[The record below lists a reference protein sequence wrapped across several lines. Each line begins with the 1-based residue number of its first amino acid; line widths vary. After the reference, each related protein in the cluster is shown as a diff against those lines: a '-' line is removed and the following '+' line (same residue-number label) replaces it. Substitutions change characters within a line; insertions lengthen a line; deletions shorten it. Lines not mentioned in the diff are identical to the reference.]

1 MVIYFSMNDPIDDIN
16 NYIWNIFYYNRN
28 DSRII
33 VPKRTRFL
41 GWTINFARPESY
53 LLLFVVLLLFFYLG
67 I

>member
-1 MVIYFSMNDPIDDIN
+1 MNDPIDDIN
-16 NYIWNIFYYNRN
+16 NYIWNIFYFNRN

-33 VPKRTRFL
+33 VPKRTRIL

-53 LLLFVVLLLFFYLG
+53 LLLVVVLLLFFYLG